1 LKICIFIA
9 LTYLSGCGEPAFENA
24 GSRHSLTEDREAC
37 AAEIDKSRAAKAY
50 REKPDAYPEYP
61 AYVFNEM
68 NRCIVRKGWKQV

>member
-1 LKICIFIA
+1 
-9 LTYLSGCGEPAFENA
+9 
-24 GSRHSLTEDREAC
+24 LTEDREAC